1 MKDKILSFLKEYTLE
16 IIISLIAVT
25 LLILNPQKAYLG
37 IKNAFFTY
45 LNLLLVMVS
54 VAFLAGFISEVIP
67 KEMIKKILG
76 KESGIKGILIGAILG
91 TLMVGPAYAF
101 YPFFKEMI
109 SKGARVSVIATTIGA
124 WAIKVPWIP
133 FAIALLGLKY
143 VLLLNFLVFIYA
155 IISGLIVEY
164 FVNLK

>member
-1 MKDKILSFLKEYTLE
+1 MI
-16 IIISLIAVT
+16 
-25 LLILNPQKAYLG
+25 
-37 IKNAFFTY
+37 
-45 LNLLLVMVS
+45 
-54 VAFLAGFISEVIP
+54 VI
-67 KEMIKKILG
+67 G
-76 KESGIKGILIGAILG
+76 
-91 TLMVGPAYAF
+91 
-101 YPFFKEMI
+101 I

-143 VLLLNFLVFIYA
+143 VLLLNFLIFIYA